1 MLEEDFWQDKFKS
14 QKIIKEKKLYE
25 DLIESFENSIRQL
38 SDFDDLNELA
48 IQENNTSIQ
57 NTTWNLGFINDKKYN
72 YFRDYEQS
80 QLWFPIEA
88 KYFIENSKLNYSE
101 FNLEY
106 SGEVVIYQD
115 GLRIFNEDSYDFLSN
130 ELISV
135 DSTKDII
142 IEYKFKSFAASSSIP
157 GYTYAT
163 LVMTDESGN

>member
-1 MLEEDFWQDKFKS
+1 MIENFYLLNKKS
-14 QKIIKEKKLYE
+14 C
-25 DLIESFENSIRQL
+25 
-38 SDFDDLNELA
+38 
-48 IQENNTSIQ
+48 
-57 NTTWNLGFINDKKYN
+57 INDKKYN

-106 SGEVVIYQD
+106 SGEIVIYQD
-115 GLRIFNEDSYDFLSN
+115 DLRIFNEDSYDFLSN
-130 ELISV
+130 ELILV

-142 IEYKFKSFAASSSIP
+142 IEYKFKSFATSSSLP

-163 LVMTDESGN
+163 LVMTDESDNLLRFVNFFNILATLFHSIFGLIV